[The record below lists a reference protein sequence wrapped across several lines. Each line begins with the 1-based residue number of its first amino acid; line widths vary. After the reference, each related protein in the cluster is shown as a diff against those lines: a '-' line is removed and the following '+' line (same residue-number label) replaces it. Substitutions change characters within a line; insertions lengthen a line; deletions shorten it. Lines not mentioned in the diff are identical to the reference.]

1 MMIEI
6 ERSERKEE
14 SEENDAKSNYL
25 RDKERMMEQEQINKL
40 LGRPDHLINSPP
52 IDHRLMSQI
61 SHNYN

>member
-25 RDKERMMEQEQINKL
+25 RDKERMMERYSKRQKDKVRDRDRVIEIWK
-40 LGRPDHLINSPP
+40 
-52 IDHRLMSQI
+52 
-61 SHNYN
+61 Y